1 MNNIL
6 IAQLKDK
13 ETIIFK
19 DWEEDLTKYKNNL
32 NLGEFESF
40 SEEKIFK
47 FDVNYRL
54 DNDEIFYIE
63 LDDNDIIEMIDPFL
77 KVIKSTW
84 DFNPIIENEYKKIIS
99 LCFIEKKENLYN
111 IFFSRVYP
119 RNYIMKKTLLWFWD
133 NWPIISEENN
143 KIDFSSLSDAFW
155 DSKNKKLFFKKYE
168 TIKPIFKWIEKFYRS
183 ASEEEID
190 NFLEKDFFSIND
202 DFDKKKMWER
212 LYKNIADIIDNR
224 DIDFSNIETRTQYN
238 KYAKEFLWD
247 NVSIND
253 DWKFEI
259 KKNKDLT
266 NIVKLL
272 QWHYYLDYITEEKK
286 ETNYS
291 KDV

>member
-84 DFNPIIENEYKKIIS
+84 DFNLIIENEYKKIIS

>member
-202 DFDKKKMWER
+202 DFDKKKMW
-212 LYKNIADIIDNR
+212 
-224 DIDFSNIETRTQYN
+224 
-238 KYAKEFLWD
+238 
-247 NVSIND
+247 
-253 DWKFEI
+253 
-259 KKNKDLT
+259 
-266 NIVKLL
+266 
-272 QWHYYLDYITEEKK
+272 
-286 ETNYS
+286 
-291 KDV
+291 